1 MIFTIFKRLD
11 PGASFFGKISKS
23 PFQFTPSL
31 QKNRKVSKLISVPY
45 ELHVAVHVFL
55 RIQLD
60 NHFNDTC
67 LIQFDFAPEKAETV
81 YEYSSFVGF
90 FFISGGGVGSSW
102 MIKIIII
109 HQTYTT

>member
-1 MIFTIFKRLD
+1 M
-11 PGASFFGKISKS
+11 
-23 PFQFTPSL
+23 
-31 QKNRKVSKLISVPY
+31 SKLISVPY
-45 ELHVAVHVFL
+45 ELHVPVHVFL

-90 FFISGGGVGSSW
+90 FFYFRGWGGVFVDDQDYISY
-102 MIKIIII
+102 IKPTCT
-109 HQTYTT
+109 QQ

>member
-11 PGASFFGKISKS
+11 PGASFFGKINKS

-45 ELHVAVHVFL
+45 KLHVHVFL

-60 NHFNDTC
+60 NHFNYTC
-67 LIQFDFAPEKAETV
+67 LIQFNFAPEKAETV
-81 YEYSSFVGF
+81 YEYSSFVGGF
-90 FFISGGGVGSSW
+90 LFQGVGW
-102 MIKIIII
+102 GL
-109 HQTYTT
+109 HG

>member
-1 MIFTIFKRLD
+1 M
-11 PGASFFGKISKS
+11 
-23 PFQFTPSL
+23 
-31 QKNRKVSKLISVPY
+31 SKLISVPY
-45 ELHVAVHVFL
+45 ELHVHVFR

-102 MIKIIII
+102 MIKIKII